1 MFHQP
6 RAIDKLRRADIL
18 SIGVN
23 PSSGAF
29 LNPLVSEFL
38 VEVGEATALSKRFPF
53 TPLTPFSRVWLRG
66 AEFPVTAL
74 AFWTRNYFYMK
85 V

>member
-6 RAIDKLRRADIL
+6 RAIGKVRRTDIL

-23 PSSGAF
+23 PSPGAF
-29 LNPLVSEFL
+29 LNPLVSEFW

-53 TPLTPFSRVWLRG
+53 PPLTPFSRVWLRG